1 MHNPLEALLEDDDV
15 VILDGALATELERR
29 GADLSDALWSARL
42 LIDAPESIRAVH
54 LDYLRAG
61 AEVLITAS
69 YQASSEGFR
78 RRGLNEA
85 QVATLFRLSVQ
96 LAAEAVEEYLAG
108 FPARQKPPRPLIAAS
123 IGPYGAYL
131 ADGSEYRGDY
141 GVSVEDLMAWHRPR
155 MAVLAQTEAD
165 LFACETIPCLAEAEA
180 LIRLLAEF
188 PYVPAW
194 LSFSCR
200 DGVAISSGEAL
211 ADGVRLAAAADQIVA
226 VGVNCTPPRFV
237 ESLLAEARRVTH
249 KPLLCYPNRGESW
262 DAVARCWVEGSGDA
276 EGSGAAFAA
285 ATQQWLAAGARLIG
299 GCCRTTPADI
309 AAIAQLLGRV

>member
-42 LIDAPESIRAVH
+42 LIDAPELIRAVH

-69 YQASSEGFR
+69 YQASNEGFR

-85 QVATLFRLSVQ
+85 QVASLFRLSVQ

-108 FPARQKPPRPLIAAS
+108 FSARQRPPRPLIAAS

-141 GVSVEDLMAWHRPR
+141 GLSVEELMAWHRPR
-155 MAVLAQTEAD
+155 MAVLAQTEVD

-211 ADGVRLAAAADQIVA
+211 ADGVRLAAAANQIVA

-237 ESLLAEARRVTH
+237 ESLLAAARRATH
-249 KPLLCYPNRGESW
+249 KPLLCYPNRGETW
-262 DAVARCWVEGSGDA
+262 DAAARCWVEGSGDA
-276 EGSGAAFAA
+276 GSSAAGFAA
-285 ATQQWLAAGARLIG
+285 ATEQWYAAGARLIG

-309 AAIAQLLGRV
+309 AAIAQALGRV

>member
-1 MHNPLEALLEDDDV
+1 MHDPFAPWLSHDKV

-29 GADLSDALWSARL
+29 GADLRDALWSARL
-42 LIDAPESIRAVH
+42 LIDAPELIRAVH

-61 AEVLITAS
+61 ADVLITAS
-69 YQASSEGFR
+69 YQASIEGFR

-96 LAAEAVEEYLAG
+96 LAAEAIEEYLIDYTAQ
-108 FPARQKPPRPLIAAS
+108 RKPHRPLIAAS

-141 GVSVEDLMAWHRPR
+141 GLSVEALMAWHRPR
-155 MAVLAQTEAD
+155 MQALAQTEAD

-180 LIRLLAEF
+180 LVRLLAEF
-188 PYVPAW
+188 PFMPAW

-200 DGVAISSGEAL
+200 DGATLSSGEAMMDAARL
-211 ADGVRLAAAADQIVA
+211 ADAADQVVA
-226 VGVNCTPPRFV
+226 VGVNCTPPRYI
-237 ESLLAEARRVTH
+237 EALLAEARRGTD
-249 KPLLCYPNRGESW
+249 KPLLCYPNSGERW
-262 DAVARCWVEGSGDA
+262 DAEAQCWVEGTGVTDFA
-276 EGSGAAFAA
+276 EPARRWF
-285 ATQQWLAAGARLIG
+285 TAGARLIG

-309 AAIAQLLGRV
+309 AAIAHSLRDL

>member
-1 MHNPLEALLEDDDV
+1 MHDPFAPWLSRDEV

-29 GADLSDALWSARL
+29 GADLRDALWSARL
-42 LIDAPESIRAVH
+42 LIDAPELIRAVH

-61 AEVLITAS
+61 ADVLITAS
-69 YQASSEGFR
+69 YQASIEGFR

-96 LAAEAVEEYLAG
+96 LAAEAIEAYLAD
-108 FPARQKPPRPLIAAS
+108 FTAQRKPRRPLIAAS

-141 GVSVEDLMAWHRPR
+141 GLSVEALMAWHRPR
-155 MAVLAQTEAD
+155 MQALAQTEAD

-180 LIRLLAEF
+180 LVRLLAEF
-188 PYVPAW
+188 PYMPVW

-200 DGVAISSGEAL
+200 DGATLSSGEAMVDAARL
-211 ADGVRLAAAADQIVA
+211 ADAADQVVA
-226 VGVNCTPPRFV
+226 VGVNCTPPRYI
-237 ESLLAEARRVTH
+237 EALLSEARRGTD
-249 KPLLCYPNRGESW
+249 KPLLCYPNSGERW
-262 DAVARCWVEGSGDA
+262 DAAARCWVEGTGVTDFA
-276 EGSGAAFAA
+276 EPARRWF
-285 ATQQWLAAGARLIG
+285 AAGARLIG

-309 AAIAQLLGRV
+309 AAIAHSLRSM